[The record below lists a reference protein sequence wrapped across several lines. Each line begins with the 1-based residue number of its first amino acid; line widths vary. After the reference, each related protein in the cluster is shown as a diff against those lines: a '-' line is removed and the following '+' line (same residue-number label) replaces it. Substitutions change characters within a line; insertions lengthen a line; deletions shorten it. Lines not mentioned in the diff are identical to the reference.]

1 MTFSII
7 IPVYNVEKYLAKCI
21 DSLLAQG
28 CRDYEIIVVNDGTP
42 DNSQS
47 IIDDYVAKYPDLI
60 KGYIKENGGLSD
72 ARNYGAERA
81 KGDYLVFVDSDD
93 YVSADMLE
101 KLKEIIDEDTPDVLG
116 FGFVAVNEEGETLWV
131 ATKPDIRKLSG
142 EDAIIAIVNHG
153 QMFETAW
160 GYVYRREYWNK
171 MGFSFMK
178 GIYHEDFALIPNVIL
193 RAEKV
198 SCINCIAYY
207 YLIRQGSITNVQT
220 DERKKKLSRDIL
232 TGYDFLAS
240 ELRHH
245 PAQNEY
251 AAKLYMCY
259 AADSLLSRFMNL
271 DGENRKWFK
280 EELKKRKVAK
290 FISDNTLKKKLK
302 KIYIRLWHGI

>member
-28 CRDYEIIVVNDGTP
+28 CKDYEIIVVNDGTP
-42 DNSQS
+42 DGSQS
-47 IIDDYVAKYPDLI
+47 IIDDYVAKYPAVI

-101 KLKEIIDEDTPDVLG
+101 KLKVIIDEDKPDVLG
-116 FGFVAVNEEGETLWV
+116 FGFVSVDEEGNPLRLT
-131 ATKPDIRKLSG
+131 TKPEIRNLSG
-142 EDAIIAIVNHG
+142 EDAIIAIVNHK

-160 GYVYRREYWNK
+160 GYVYSREYWNK

-198 SCINCIAYY
+198 SCISHGAYY

-220 DERKKKLSRDIL
+220 DERVRKLSADML
-232 TGYDFLAS
+232 TGYDFLVS
-240 ELRHH
+240 ELEKH
-245 PAQNEY
+245 PAKNEY
-251 AAKLYMCY
+251 AAKLYMSY
-259 AADSLLSRFMNL
+259 AANSLLYRYYNM
-271 DGENRKWFK
+271 GEANKAWFK
-280 EELKKRKVAK
+280 EELKKRKVTK
-290 FISDNTLKKKLK
+290 FIASDTLKRKLK
-302 KIYIRLWHGI
+302 KIYIKLRYGI